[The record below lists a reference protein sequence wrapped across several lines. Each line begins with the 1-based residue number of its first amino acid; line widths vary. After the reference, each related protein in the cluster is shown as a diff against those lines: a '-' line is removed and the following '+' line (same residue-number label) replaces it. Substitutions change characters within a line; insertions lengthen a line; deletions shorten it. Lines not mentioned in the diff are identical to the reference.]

1 MIFYLSLAVISA
13 GLLAYEVLLVRLFAI
28 VQWHHFAFMAIS
40 IALLGFGISGA
51 LLSLFQKWLLPRFA
65 ATFVVCAATFAI
77 SAVASF
83 LLAQHLPFNALEV
96 IWDPS
101 ELLYLTLM
109 YGLLA
114 IPFTS
119 GATCIGLG
127 FLRYRDQIGYVYFW
141 NLLGSGAGALGVMIT
156 LSLFSPIDNLLL
168 TAALGLAAAAL
179 PAMGESTQR
188 LRLGTA
194 GLVTLAAIAWILI
207 PDAWLAL
214 RISEYKGLSAALR
227 VKDAKLIREYSGP
240 LGLVS
245 ALESPAVPF
254 RHLPGL
260 SLQAPSLPPRQI
272 GVFIDGGSLAA
283 INAYDGR
290 RESLSYLNY
299 TTDAL
304 AYALVNRPAVLVLGA
319 GGGRSVLQ
327 GIYHQAS
334 HIDAVELNP
343 DIIRLMAKDY
353 AAFAGRIFSRAD
365 VSLHTAEAR
374 SFVATTLRQWDL
386 IQIPLLDAPGAAAGG
401 VHGLSE
407 SYIYT
412 VEAFELYF
420 RRLRPGG
427 WLSITRWLKIPPR
440 DTLKLVLTAVE
451 ALERQGV
458 ESPGARLAIIRGIN
472 TVTLLIKQGD
482 ITGSDIAAIKG
493 FARDRS
499 FDVAYYPL
507 MAREEANQFNI
518 LSAPYL
524 FAGTMALIGAERA
537 TFIERYKF
545 DIAPATDNRPYFF
558 DFFKWRTLPELFTLR
573 KLGGAALLE
582 WGELILFAT
591 LIQATLLSL
600 LLILGPLWL
609 GSWSAVGGDSTW
621 RICAYFFALGLAFLF
636 IEIAFIQK
644 FILFLGHPLY
654 AVAVVLTGF
663 LVFAGLGSGSSAH
676 LARWFQAR
684 RTQSRFFRL
693 ISEIDFAVTGIC
705 GIALIYLLSLPTVF
719 ELLIHI
725 DEIGRVTLSILLIA
739 PLAFFMGLPFPL
751 GLTRVSETN
760 REFVPWAWGLNGCAS
775 VVSAILATILAMHFG
790 FSVVVLLAVGLYI
803 LAASVF
809 RLPLPSGGT

>member
-1 MIFYLSLAVISA
+1 MIFYLSLAMISA

-40 IALLGFGISGA
+40 IALLGFGVSGA
-51 LLSLFQKWLLPRFA
+51 VLSLFQKWLLPRFT
-65 ATFVVCAATFAI
+65 ATFVVCAATFAV

-83 LLAQHLPFNALEV
+83 LLAQLVPFNALEV

-101 ELLYLTLM
+101 HLFYLTLM

-114 IPFTS
+114 VPFLS
-119 GATCIGLG
+119 GATCIGLA
-127 FLRYRDQIGYVYFW
+127 FLRYRDEIGRVYFW
-141 NLLGSGAGALGVMIT
+141 NLLGSGAGALGVVIT
-156 LSLFSPIDNLLL
+156 LLLFSPIDNLLL

-179 PAMGESTQR
+179 LAMGESTPR

-194 GLVTLAAIAWILI
+194 GLLALTVLAWILI

-227 VKDAKLIREYSGP
+227 VKDAMLIREYSGP

-245 ALESPAVPF
+245 AVESPAVPF

-272 GVFIDGGSLAA
+272 GVFIDGGSLTA

-304 AYALVNRPAVLVLGA
+304 AYALIKRPAVLVLGA

-327 GIYHQAS
+327 GIYHRAS

-343 DIIRLMAKDY
+343 DIVRLVAKDY
-353 AAFAGRIFSRAD
+353 AAFTGHIFSRAD

-374 SFVATTLRQWDL
+374 SFVATTPRQWDL
-386 IQIPLLDAPGAAAGG
+386 IQIPLLDAPGAAAAG
-401 VHGLSE
+401 VHGLSA

-412 VEAFELYF
+412 VEAFELYL
-420 RRLRPGG
+420 RHLRPRG

-440 DTLKLVLTAVE
+440 DTFKLVLTAVE

-458 ESPGARLAIIRGIN
+458 ENPGARLAIIRGIN

-499 FDVAYYPL
+499 FDIAYYPS
-507 MAREEANQFNI
+507 MAKEEANQFNI

-524 FAGTMALIGAERA
+524 YAGTIALIGAERA

-545 DIAPATDNRPYFF
+545 DISPATDDRPYFF
-558 DFFKWRTLPELFTLR
+558 DFFKWRTLPELLTLR
-573 KLGGAALLE
+573 RLGGAALLE

-591 LIQATLLSL
+591 LFQAIMLSV
-600 LLILGPLWL
+600 LLILAPLRL
-609 GSWSAVGGDSTW
+609 GSWSGAAGGSTW
-621 RICAYFFALGLAFLF
+621 RIGAYFLALGLAFLF

-663 LVFAGLGSGSSAH
+663 LVFAGLGSGSSAQ
-676 LARWFQAR
+676 LARWFQVL
-684 RTQSRFFRL
+684 RTQSRFFKS

-705 GIALIYLLSLPTVF
+705 GFALFYLLVLPTVF
-719 ELLIHI
+719 ERLIHM
-725 DEIGRVTLSILLIA
+725 DEIERVLASILLIA
-739 PLAFFMGLPFPL
+739 PLAFFMGLAFPL
-751 GLTRVSETN
+751 GLSRVSAAN
-760 REFVPWAWGLNGCAS
+760 REFIPWAWGLNGCAS

-790 FSVVVLLAVGLYI
+790 FFVVVMLAVALYI
-803 LAASVF
+803 FAGLVF
-809 RLPLPSGGT
+809 RSPLPSRRS